1 MWLND
6 LEKAIEA
13 IKAKFPTLP
22 MDGTINKIVSAQNG
36 IIFYT
41 SFFKVI
47 YWHFDGTIEEGEI

>member
-1 MWLND
+1 MWLQD
-6 LEKAIEA
+6 LEKAIKS

-22 MDGTINKIVSAQNG
+22 MDGTINKVVPAQNG
-36 IIFYT
+36 IMFYT